1 MQHIVVQEYESE
13 SGSHTDAEYMPREV
27 VEAPLLEVLKA
38 RMDGALGKL
47 IQYTASVPMV
57 GAVEPNGL

>member
-1 MQHIVVQEYESE
+1 LQHIVVQEYESE
-13 SGSHTDAEYMPREV
+13 SGSHTDAEYMPREA

-47 IQYTASVPMV
+47 MQYTASVPMV

>member
-1 MQHIVVQEYESE
+1 
-13 SGSHTDAEYMPREV
+13 MPREA

>member
-1 MQHIVVQEYESE
+1 
-13 SGSHTDAEYMPREV
+13 MPREV